1 MAQLRAGFVTHTE
14 RDSHGRAMWVMFS
27 HRSFG
32 MTKILPRMYSIKE
45 LYEMGLSL
53 PDSFDLGTG

>member
-27 HRSFG
+27 HRRFG
-32 MTKILPRMYSIKE
+32 VLKITPRTYSIQA
-45 LYEMGLSL
+45 LHEMGIPL
-53 PDSFDLGTG
+53 PDAFDLGIE